1 MLAYATCSENKY
13 INSIKIFGSCVLEDP
28 LLEDTVN
35 DEEKNK
41 HFPSQMLNP
50 RNKMP

>member
-1 MLAYATCSENKY
+1 MLAYAICIEKKY
-13 INSIKIFGSCVLEDP
+13 INSIKIIGSCVLEDP
-28 LLEDTVN
+28 LLEDSVN

-41 HFPSQMLNP
+41 HFSSQMLNP